1 MSENNTPQKGNDS
14 IQEMLQRLLRSVS
27 DLSGM
32 PEELKSKD
40 PRANDTAAGQPQAD
54 GTPTAA
60 AENGAS
66 PAEDTEITETSEAPD
81 ASEESEVDESVI
93 ARFFTTV
100 PDEPAPAAEE
110 EPPKK
115 AHPARA
121 AGKAPVKEKSA
132 RRRTPIARAALD
144 DEEDGD
150 LPDVSVS
157 DFADA
162 LMVHPAPDA
171 PPEPEKQDFSYLS
184 AKEKETAAPYVPA
197 AAEEPEAP
205 PAPSVDIPLP
215 SFDRPPVR
223 VGADATAQNAEEESP
238 AAPVAPVPAPEEAA
252 DEPPAPIPPVMHTE
266 ITDREAEALFQ
277 SPRPDADE
285 ERRYREHRRAVREG
299 RDEEGETVE
308 PNDEN
313 GFSVE
318 VEVRPTVPPA
328 PPEPPRPTPKAE
340 VPVEET
346 PAVPIPEEEPSIPA
360 DVLEDDGI
368 EEADYAGSFSY
379 LLGRRA
385 QKRAPS
391 PPEERPRVPAA
402 PEEDV
407 QGRREKLVSEEPTTG
422 EQLTF
427 DFLSGRAEGNA
438 EPAPADR
445 RVPPMPAEPLWD
457 VPEPAVPVPPQDA
470 PAGDTTDKA
479 DPGPIDW
486 GSPREE
492 QPAPIDWG
500 SPAEETP
507 APIDWG
513 TPAEEPP
520 APVDWGAP
528 AEETPAPKADPS
540 AGEKAEPSA
549 EPPRPFAADDRRAA
563 APEKPKAA
571 RRPKKERRE
580 KKLPHH
586 PDERTAQEGE
596 AAVEDYTSRDQID
609 VLSGKFTA
617 ALGRNTVR
625 IIALAFLFAVLMVL
639 ENAPLVHLP
648 LPGLFARTSVALA
661 CNMLAVTLALLAS
674 FPSLAYAWRQ
684 LMVGRVSSELF
695 LSISLLL
702 TLLYDLLVYL
712 MSLPS
717 FLPLGTVSA
726 LGALVMAISDRKKE
740 TADYAA
746 FRFLASA
753 GDKLAASLRKAPAAD
768 IDETMTEAR
777 TFSAKKVGFTTG
789 FFRRIRH
796 NCEDSRKNLW
806 LLPAALAAAVAAAI
820 ITGVRTG
827 TPALALYAFVLT
839 ALAALPA
846 AWATLHKFSYAR
858 LSRRASACRCT
869 VAGEASAWEYGETEV
884 AVFEDAEAFPASLA
898 RVRRMKLYG
907 EYAQS
912 LDRVLYRV
920 CGALSVV
927 GGPLDGVFRP
937 STAELGVSS
946 DTALVRAAED
956 GFVAAV
962 DGHEIAIGR
971 GDYMLR
977 SGVKMYYDAEDEE
990 QIAAGKTTILF
1001 AADNGRLMAKFYIT
1015 YKLDEDFEK
1024 DVERLYK
1031 NGIRSVLRTYDP
1043 NIREDLVNKI
1053 GYIAPYGV
1061 KVRHKTASELNDMAL
1076 PRLDSGL
1083 VSKSSPRDMLKTVLA
1098 CRHTRRLIQGLEWGA
1113 FVASCA
1119 CMVAAV
1125 TLAAVGMLTTLP
1137 ALVWTG
1143 AHLFGVLAVA
1153 LIVKIHG

>member
-1 MSENNTPQKGNDS
+1 MAENNNPQNGNDS
-14 IQEMLQRLLRSVS
+14 VQEMLQRLLRSVT

-32 PEELKSKD
+32 PEELKTKD
-40 PRANDTAAGQPQAD
+40 APAKDA
-54 GTPTAA
+54 PTRRP
-60 AENGAS
+60 S
-66 PAEDTEITETSEAPD
+66 PAASAAPSPVAHQ
-81 ASEESEVDESVI
+81 ASEGMEEPEHTPASDEGEVDEAVI
-93 ARFFTTV
+93 ARFFATV
-100 PDEPAPAAEE
+100 PDEPAPAGQDGA
-110 EPPKK
+110 
-115 AHPARA
+115 PAP
-121 AGKAPVKEKSA
+121 AGSKAPAPAPKTPPADRKIP
-132 RRRTPIARAALD
+132 RRRTPIARPAPDAGE
-144 DEEDGD
+144 DED

-162 LMVHPAPDA
+162 LMAHDA
-171 PPEPEKQDFSYLS
+171 PPAPAEPEKQDFAYLS

-197 AAEEPEAP
+197 ADAEPVTSDT
-205 PAPSVDIPLP
+205 PSVAIPLP

-223 VGADATAQNAEEESP
+223 IGADSAAQNAAQE
-238 AAPVAPVPAPEEAA
+238 APAPSDQPLMQAPAQEFSVPTEEPTDLPPAEAA
-252 DEPPAPIPPVMHTE
+252 TPAKTE

-277 SPRPDADE
+277 SPRLDADE

-299 RDEEGETVE
+299 RDEEGDTVE
-308 PNDEN
+308 PDDEN
-313 GFSVE
+313 GYAVE
-318 VEVRPTVPPA
+318 VEVRPSPIPA
-328 PPEPPRPTPKAE
+328 PPETPPPAADAEIPSADAPSTPPDSGA
-340 VPVEET
+340 
-346 PAVPIPEEEPSIPA
+346 EPSLPA

-368 EEADYAGSFSY
+368 EETDYAGSFSY

-385 QKRAPS
+385 PKHTPTAGEEPARAPAV
-391 PPEERPRVPAA
+391 PETDAVE
-402 PEEDV
+402 
-407 QGRREKLVSEEPTTG
+407 RREKLLSEEPTTG

-427 DFLSGRAEGNA
+427 DFLSDRAEGNA
-438 EPAPADR
+438 DQIPAAR
-445 RVPPMPAEPLWD
+445 RVPMPDAPLWD
-457 VPEPAVPVPPQDA
+457 SPVQDVPSAADA
-470 PAGDTTDKA
+470 PLDE
-479 DPGPIDW
+479 P
-486 GSPREE
+486 
-492 QPAPIDWG
+492 PAPIDWG
-500 SPAEETP
+500 KPA
-507 APIDWG
+507 D
-513 TPAEEPP
+513 EPP
-520 APVDWGAP
+520 APVDWGKPADEAPAPIDWGKPADEAPAPIDWGKPADEPPAP
-528 AEETPAPKADPS
+528 AETPTEKGRTPNVPPRAFAPDDA
-540 AGEKAEPSA
+540 AGEDEKQ
-549 EPPRPFAADDRRAA
+549 PR
-563 APEKPKAA
+563 K
-571 RRPKKERRE
+571 PKKERRE

-586 PDERTAQEGE
+586 VDTRTAQEGE
-596 AAVEDYTSRDQID
+596 TIADDYTSRDQID
-609 VLSGKFTA
+609 VLSGRFTA
-617 ALGRNTVR
+617 TLGRNTAR
-625 IIALAFLFAVLMVL
+625 LIALSFLFAVLMVL
-639 ENAPLVHLP
+639 ENAALVHLP
-648 LPGLFARTSVALA
+648 LPGIFARPAVSLA
-661 CNMLAVTLALLAS
+661 CNMLAVTLTLLVS

-684 LMVGRVSSELF
+684 LMAGRVCSELF
-695 LSISLLL
+695 LSITLLL

-712 MSLPS
+712 MSIPV

-726 LGALVMAISDRKKE
+726 LGAWVMALSDRKKE

-753 GDKLAASLRKAPAAD
+753 GDKLAASLRRAPATD
-768 IDETMTEAR
+768 IDVSMPEAR

-806 LLPAALAAAVAAAI
+806 LLPAALAASVTAAV
-820 ITGVRTG
+820 ITGVQTG

-839 ALAALPA
+839 ALSALPA

-858 LSRRASACRCT
+858 LSRRAAVCRCT

-898 RVRRMKLYG
+898 CVRRMKLYG

-912 LDRVLYRV
+912 LAQVLYRV

-937 STAELGVSS
+937 STAEIGVSS
-946 DTALVRAAED
+946 DTALVRVAED
-956 GFVAAV
+956 GFVTAV

-990 QIAAGKTTILF
+990 QMAAGKTTILF

-1061 KVRHKTASELNDMAL
+1061 KVRHKTEAELNDMAL

-1098 CRHTRRLIQGLEWGA
+1098 CRHTCRLIKWLEWGA
-1113 FVASCA
+1113 FVVSCA
-1119 CMVAAV
+1119 CMAASV
-1125 TLAAVGMLTTLP
+1125 VLAAVGLLPTLP
-1137 ALVWTG
+1137 AVIWTG
-1143 AHLFGVLAVA
+1143 AHLGGVCLAA